1 MWPSAVG
8 LQPQDNAFFDRTY
21 PWLGL
26 RVGVIGD
33 LVPRTG

>member
-1 MWPSAVG
+1 MRPSAVG
-8 LQPQDNAFFDRTY
+8 LQPQDNVLFDRTY

-33 LVPRTG
+33 LKPCTP